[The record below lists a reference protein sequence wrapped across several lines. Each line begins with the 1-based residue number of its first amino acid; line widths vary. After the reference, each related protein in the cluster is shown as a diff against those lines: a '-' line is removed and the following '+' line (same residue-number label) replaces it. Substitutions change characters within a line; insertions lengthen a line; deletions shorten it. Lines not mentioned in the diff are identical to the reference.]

1 MFGWIVFL
9 LNYAFDL
16 LNMLIIVRIVL
27 SWIPHDR
34 TNRLI
39 RVVYDLTDPLFAPF
53 QGKMVYGSLDLS
65 PVIVLIIVGFV
76 RNIVIGLF
84 SSF

>member
-16 LNMLIIVRIVL
+16 LNMLIIVRIIL

-34 TNRLI
+34 SQPLI
-39 RVVYDLTDPLFAPF
+39 KIVYDLTDPLFAPF
-53 QGKMVYGSLDLS
+53 QGKFVYGSMDLS
-65 PVIVLIIVGFV
+65 PIIVMIIIGFM
-76 RNIVIGLF
+76 RSFVISFF
-84 SSF
+84 SAF